1 MSAGALRGAILV
13 WAWLGTGYLLVD
25 AERWT
30 VVVRVASY
38 AIYTLMTVLAVQTL

>member
-1 MSAGALRGAILV
+1 MSAEALRGVILV

-25 AERWT
+25 AERWP

-38 AIYTLMTVLAVQTL
+38 VIYTLMTVLAVQTL

>member
-1 MSAGALRGAILV
+1 MSAEALRGVSLV

-30 VVVRVASY
+30 VGVRVASY
-38 AIYTLMTVLAVQTL
+38 VIYTLMTVLAVQTL